1 MLEQVLKLAHVE
13 KGTNVIVQIPN
24 DESLFEDTVQPAP
37 GIFCISP
44 IVTYLDL
51 WLGND
56 REREAADHLAS
67 RCFPWL

>member
-1 MLEQVLKLAHVE
+1 MR
-13 KGTNVIVQIPN
+13 IPN
-24 DESLFEDTVQPAP
+24 DESLLEDAVQPAP
-37 GIFCISP
+37 GIFCASP